1 MTEDSYTKEPGGDP
15 APSDSSPE
23 TDEGDQPLEPGEDG
37 EAGRP
42 ASQLGKLLLIGAAL
56 TAIVV
61 LFIVL
66 LTPADEKTSQST
78 GRIHSFVVPAGTGER
93 LDRGEVIEIVPR
105 TLDVK
110 VGDTLII
117 RNEDSRT
124 HTVGPVVVRA
134 GETAEQNFTRAGV
147 VEGECTVHPE
157 DKFTIRIS
165 E

>member
-1 MTEDSYTKEPGGDP
+1 MAKESPEKEPSGDS
-15 APSDSSPE
+15 APSE
-23 TDEGDQPLEPGEDG
+23 
-37 EAGRP
+37 
-42 ASQLGKLLLIGAAL
+42 SQLGKLLLIGAAL

-66 LTPADEKTSQST
+66 LAPSGEKLDKEGS
-78 GRIHSFVVPAGTGER
+78 GRIHSFVVPAGTAER
-93 LDRGEVIEIVPR
+93 LAKGEKIEIVPR

-110 VGDTLII
+110 VGDTMII
-117 RNEDSRT
+117 KNEDSKT

-134 GETAEQNFTRAGV
+134 GETAEQNFTRTGV
-147 VEGECTVHPE
+147 VEGECTVHPD

>member
-1 MTEDSYTKEPGGDP
+1 MAEDS
-15 APSDSSPE
+15 
-23 TDEGDQPLEPGEDG
+23 DE
-37 EAGRP
+37 RP

-61 LFIVL
+61 LFLVL
-66 LTPADEKTSQST
+66 LSPEEKKANEQG
-78 GRIHSFVVPAGTGER
+78 GRTHTFVVPAGTGER
-93 LDRGEVIEIVPR
+93 LDRGENVEIVPR
-105 TLDVK
+105 TLEVK
-110 VGDTLII
+110 VGDSLVI

-134 GETAEQNFTRAGV
+134 GETAEQNFTRPGV
-147 VEGECTVHPE
+147 VEGECTVHPD

>member
-1 MTEDSYTKEPGGDP
+1 MTEDS
-15 APSDSSPE
+15 
-23 TDEGDQPLEPGEDG
+23 DE
-37 EAGRP
+37 RP

-61 LFIVL
+61 LFLVL
-66 LTPADEKTSQST
+66 LSPEEKKANEQG
-78 GRIHSFVVPAGTGER
+78 GRTHTFVVPAGTGER
-93 LDRGEVIEIVPR
+93 LDRGENVEIVPR
-105 TLDVK
+105 TLEVK
-110 VGDTLII
+110 VGDSLVI

-134 GETAEQNFTRAGV
+134 GETAEQNFTRPGV

>member
-1 MTEDSYTKEPGGDP
+1 MTEDSAE
-15 APSDSSPE
+15 
-23 TDEGDQPLEPGEDG
+23 
-37 EAGRP
+37 RP
-42 ASQLGKLLLIGAAL
+42 ASQLGKLLLIGAGL

-66 LTPADEKTSQST
+66 LAPEETKKSDQR
-78 GRIHSFVVPAGTGER
+78 GRTHTFVVPAGTGER
-93 LDRGEVIEIVPR
+93 LDRGETVEIVPR
-105 TLDVK
+105 TLEVR
-110 VGDTLII
+110 VGDSLII

-134 GETAEQNFTRAGV
+134 GETAEQNFTQAGV
-147 VEGECTVHPE
+147 VEGECTVHPD

>member
-1 MTEDSYTKEPGGDP
+1 MTEDS
-15 APSDSSPE
+15 
-23 TDEGDQPLEPGEDG
+23 DE
-37 EAGRP
+37 RP

-61 LFIVL
+61 LFLVL
-66 LTPADEKTSQST
+66 LSPEEKKANEQG
-78 GRIHSFVVPAGTGER
+78 GRTHTFVVPAGTGER
-93 LDRGEVIEIVPR
+93 LDRGENVEIVPR
-105 TLDVK
+105 TLEVK
-110 VGDTLII
+110 VGDSLVI

-134 GETAEQNFTRAGV
+134 GETAEQNFTRPGV
-147 VEGECTVHPE
+147 VEGECTVHPD

>member
-1 MTEDSYTKEPGGDP
+1 MTEESHE
-15 APSDSSPE
+15 
-23 TDEGDQPLEPGEDG
+23 
-37 EAGRP
+37 RP

-56 TAIVV
+56 TAIVL

-66 LTPADEKTSQST
+66 LAPDGQRASKPSEPSKQG
-78 GRIHSFVVPAGTGER
+78 GRTHSFVVPAGTGER
-93 LDRGEVIEIVPR
+93 LDRGENVEIVPR
-105 TLDVK
+105 TLEVK
-110 VGDTLII
+110 VGDSLVI

-134 GETAEQNFTRAGV
+134 GETAEQNFTRPGV
-147 VEGECTVHPE
+147 VEGECTVHPD

>member
-1 MTEDSYTKEPGGDP
+1 MTEET
-15 APSDSSPE
+15 PE
-23 TDEGDQPLEPGEDG
+23 
-37 EAGRP
+37 RP
-42 ASQLGKLLLIGAAL
+42 AGQLGKLLVIGAAL
-56 TAIVV
+56 TAILV

-66 LTPADEKTSQST
+66 LAPEDKQAGERG
-78 GRIHSFVVPAGTGER
+78 GRTHSFVVPAGTGER
-93 LDRGEVIEIVPR
+93 LDRGENVEIVPR
-105 TLDVK
+105 TLEVK
-110 VGDTLII
+110 VGDSLII

-134 GETAEQNFTRAGV
+134 GETAEQNFTRPGV